1 MSSEVYNFQAEWRRR
16 IEGSPEVK
24 QSRLNL
30 EFHRRKI
37 RQLHEELS
45 QAEIFAKELEK
56 RQRNLE
62 EQIKPPLMRFN
73 EMLEE
78 DQGVDDKVVET
89 SVNEEDHKNV
99 LAVLRKRAI
108 FMEKVNKISFSPHN
122 I

>member
-45 QAEIFAKELEK
+45 QAEIFEKELEK

-122 I
+122 V